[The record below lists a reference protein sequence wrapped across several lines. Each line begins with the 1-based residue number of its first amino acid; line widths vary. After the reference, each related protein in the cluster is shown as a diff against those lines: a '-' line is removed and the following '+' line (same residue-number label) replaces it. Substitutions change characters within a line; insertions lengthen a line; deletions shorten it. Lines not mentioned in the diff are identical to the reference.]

1 MWTCGLACQTP
12 CTDRVS
18 RIQHPA
24 ISRDLKKG
32 KVAID
37 DLQRVREPCI
47 RWGCLVG
54 TKAALLGPPVYSP
67 RSRTLAALN
76 GAPSQLRI
84 WETQQILSPGAVQE
98 AESHTNLAIRHAW
111 VSELR
116 PSGAARNP
124 RWWEVG
130 IRPALSEGRDGLWP
144 AIRREVDQLA
154 SGYPCFERVRSTP
167 IRLFGHR
174 PLLRLA
180 TGGGGG
186 LKKKPGG
193 AGWRRGTATSLGA
206 VVPNE
211 GTFFFAGLC
220 WGPGGGPHGS

>member
-1 MWTCGLACQTP
+1 M
-12 CTDRVS
+12 
-18 RIQHPA
+18 
-24 ISRDLKKG
+24 
-32 KVAID
+32 
-37 DLQRVREPCI
+37 
-47 RWGCLVG
+47 G

-116 PSGAARNP
+116 PSGAARNL

-144 AIRREVDQLA
+144 AIRREVDQLT
-154 SGYPCFERVRSTP
+154 SGYPCFERVRSTS
-167 IRLFGHR
+167 I
-174 PLLRLA
+174 
-180 TGGGGG
+180 
-186 LKKKPGG
+186 
-193 AGWRRGTATSLGA
+193 
-206 VVPNE
+206 
-211 GTFFFAGLC
+211 
-220 WGPGGGPHGS
+220 